1 MNVEIIKEK
10 HIHGNVLSE
19 YTRRLTGMT
28 KQQFDEIIAAYEA
41 YRNGIDSV
49 PGISNDEIRQYM
61 ITFLILVKL
70 GLDQQLWKSFSIC
83 CLKNG

>member
-28 KQQFDEIIAAYEA
+28 KQQL
-41 YRNGIDSV
+41 N
-49 PGISNDEIRQYM
+49 
-61 ITFLILVKL
+61 
-70 GLDQQLWKSFSIC
+70 
-83 CLKNG
+83 